1 VTIVV
6 TGSSEDRRLSVGG
19 CKSGRSRPVVNPWVD
34 ARFNPSINP
43 CSDDTTAHPDDHRGM
58 STSDYL
64 LNALFVFLVLRQA
77 YERRLDVRSAL
88 LPLVI
93 VFVVARQYVHSIP
106 TAGNDLV
113 LIGLLTVIG
122 IGLGILSG
130 LATHVR
136 RGDDGTAYARIGW
149 LGGALLIGGFC
160 ARMVFVLAVNNGAE
174 PAIRSFSIA
183 HQIGAAAWPV
193 ALLSMALCEVSA
205 RVLVLQVRRRQL
217 ADRARESASA
227 PVTIGVGA

>member
-1 VTIVV
+1 V
-6 TGSSEDRRLSVGG
+6 SERR
-19 CKSGRSRPVVNPWVD
+19 KSDATRPRINPRVD
-34 ARFNPSINP
+34 ARFNPAINP
-43 CSDDTTAHPDDHRGM
+43 CSDDTGAHPDDHRGM
-58 STSDYL
+58 TTFDYI

-77 YERRLDVRSAL
+77 YERRLDARSAL

-113 LIGLLTVIG
+113 LIGSLTVVG
-122 IGLGILSG
+122 IGLGVLSG

-136 RGDDGTAYARIGW
+136 RADDGAAYARVGW
-149 LGGALLIGGFC
+149 LAGALLIGGFS
-160 ARMVFVLAVNNGAE
+160 ARMVFILAVNNGAE

-193 ALLSMALCEVSA
+193 ALVSMALCEVAA
-205 RVLVLQVRRRQL
+205 RVIVLQVRRREL
-217 ADRARESASA
+217 ARRHPRSSASA
-227 PVTIGVGA
+227 PATIGAGA